1 MVGVFLKGNGAGAM
15 QQQSFGY
22 LKQKN
27 QGEVST
33 FNGKSEVHCSCFPA
47 FFLLGGGIGHEVALN
62 GYIRD

>member
-1 MVGVFLKGNGAGAM
+1 MGNGGSFLKGNGAGAM

-47 FFLLGGGIGHEVALN
+47 FFLLGGG
-62 GYIRD
+62 

>member
-47 FFLLGGGIGHEVALN
+47 FFLLGGG
-62 GYIRD
+62 

>member
-1 MVGVFLKGNGAGAM
+1 MGNGGSFFKGNSAGAL

-27 QGEVST
+27 QGEVPT

-47 FFLLGGGIGHEVALN
+47 FFFFSGGG
-62 GYIRD
+62 